1 MAELLDIAKQAITL
15 AMKAGATACDVL
27 AVAST
32 DANAGMRGGK
42 PETIERSESRGLGL
56 RVFVGESSATIS
68 SSELSAA
75 SLTELATKAVAIAK
89 AASPDPFA
97 SLADPSLLSHQFA
110 DLDLVDTS
118 EPEMKQLQA
127 TARLVEEAGRS
138 VAGITNSE
146 GADAG
151 FARSD
156 IALVTSHGFA
166 GSYAVTR
173 HSLSVSLIAGTGEA
187 MERDYDYATT
197 THLADLP
204 TPESIG
210 AEAARRT
217 LARMAPRK
225 IASQTAPIFFEPR
238 AGRQLLGALAGA
250 ISGAAIAR
258 GTSFLKGDLGAAI
271 CSDNVDIIDDPL
283 RMRGLGSHP
292 FDAEGVRVT
301 KRSLIENGVL
311 TTWLLDTRSARQLG
325 LASTGHAARGLG
337 GAPYPSTSNFYLA
350 AGTKTPQQLFAEFGR
365 GLLVTDTI
373 GHGANLITGDYSVGA
388 SGMWIENGETSYP
401 VSEITIAGNLR
412 EMFKT
417 LIPANDLAFR
427 YATNVPTITI
437 PSMTIAGN

>member
-1 MAELLDIAKQAITL
+1 MAELLDIAKQAIAL
-15 AMKAGATACDVL
+15 AMKAGATSCDVL
-27 AVAST
+27 AIRSIE
-32 DANAGMRGGK
+32 ANAGMRNGK
-42 PETIERSESRGLGL
+42 PETIERAESRGLGL
-56 RVFVGESSATIS
+56 RVFVGESSANMS
-68 SSELSAA
+68 SSELSQA
-75 SLTELATKAVAIAK
+75 SLEALAEKAVAIAK
-89 AASPDPFA
+89 VASPDPYA
-97 SLADPSLLSHQFA
+97 SLADAALLSHQFA
-110 DLDLVDTS
+110 DLDLVDS
-118 EPEMKQLQA
+118 AEPEMKELQA
-127 TARLVEEAGRS
+127 TARRVEEAGRS
-138 VAGITNSE
+138 AAGITNSE

-151 FARSD
+151 FSRSD

-173 HSLSVSLIAGTGEA
+173 HSLSVSLIAGTGES

-271 CSDNVDIIDDPL
+271 FSESIQIIDDPL

-301 KRSLIENGVL
+301 KRALIDNGVL

-325 LASTGHAARGLG
+325 LTSTGHASRGLG
-337 GAPYPSTSNFYLA
+337 GAPHPSTSNLYLA

-365 GLLVTDTI
+365 GLLVTDRY
-373 GHGANLITGDYSVGA
+373 DRP
-388 SGMWIENGETSYP
+388 WRESYHRRLFGGRQRY
-401 VSEITIAGNLR
+401 VDR
-412 EMFKT
+412 ERR
-417 LIPANDLAFR
+417 N
-427 YATNVPTITI
+427 
-437 PSMTIAGN
+437 

>member
-1 MAELLDIAKQAITL
+1 MAELIDIAKQAI
-15 AMKAGATACDVL
+15 AFAIKAGATSCDVL
-27 AVAST
+27 AIRSV
-32 DANAGMRGGK
+32 DANAGMRNGT
-42 PETIERSESRGLGL
+42 PETIERSESRGIGL

-68 SSELSAA
+68 SSELNAA
-75 SLTELATKAVAIAK
+75 SLAEQADKAVAIANV
-89 AASPDPFA
+89 ASPDPFA
-97 SLADPSLLSHQFA
+97 SLADASLLATQFA
-110 DLDLVDTS
+110 DLDLADS
-118 EPEMKQLQA
+118 AEPEMKTLQA
-127 TARLVEEAGRS
+127 TARRIEEAGRS
-138 VAGITNSE
+138 VQGITNSE

-151 FARSD
+151 FSRSD

-166 GSYAVTR
+166 GNYAVTR

-225 IASQTAPIFFEPR
+225 ITSQTASVFFEPR

-271 CSDNVDIIDDPL
+271 FNDSINIIDDPL
-283 RMRGLGSHP
+283 RVRGLGSHP

-325 LASTGHAARGLG
+325 LTSTGHASRGLG
-337 GAPYPSTSNFYLA
+337 GAPHPSTSNLYLA

-388 SGMWIENGETSYP
+388 SGMWIENGELAYP

-412 EMFKT
+412 DLFKT

-427 YATNVPTITI
+427 YATNVPTIVI